1 MNSQFLAAPGGGPDW
16 PVWGQ
21 ILFVTIWLVLA
32 VFIVGGLV
40 RRRRR
45 QR

>member
-1 MNSQFLAAPGGGPDW
+1 MSFQFLAAVGGGPDW

-21 ILFVTIWLVLA
+21 IVVVAVWLVLA

>member
-1 MNSQFLAAPGGGPDW
+1 MRATLIAAPGGGPDW

-21 ILFVTIWLVLA
+21 VMFLVVWA
-32 VFIVGGLV
+32 IAGVFIVGGLI
-40 RRRRR
+40 RRRRN